1 MQKDEYSVDYDIKDR
16 RKLMTPVEN
25 YLDITKVERIIYD
38 GTANVEQ
45 SFLDMFK
52 NNLRKIMNLHFTVK
66 KGLVH
71 IANVSKFLQWN
82 VVDLLRA
89 EKPYQNKLLK

>member
-1 MQKDEYSVDYDIKDR
+1 
-16 RKLMTPVEN
+16 MTPVEN

-71 IANVSKFLQWN
+71 IANVSKFLQ
-82 VVDLLRA
+82 
-89 EKPYQNKLLK
+89 